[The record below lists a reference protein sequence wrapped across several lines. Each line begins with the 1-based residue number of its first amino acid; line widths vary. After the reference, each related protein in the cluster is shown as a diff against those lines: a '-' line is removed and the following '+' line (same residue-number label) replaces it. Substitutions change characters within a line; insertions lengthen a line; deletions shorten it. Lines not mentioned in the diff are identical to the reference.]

1 MSDSH
6 QETQR
11 SVSVK
16 VLVVVSFLA
25 AVTVSG
31 LSGMGI
37 RASAADKNNEPPAV
51 HPIPRAANIRVALD
65 VEYDELVRRI
75 YRLQSGGW
83 VRQYRER
90 YDDRAMNLRG
100 LVEEQAYDN
109 NALVQRGDTDPLA
122 VVLRRTGALVDYY
135 RTHETQPKDKLDAWK
150 KRLDALAAQAK
161 TIKPKNDWKDSID
174 AQKQANRLAQ
184 LKAQNRLPK
193 EPEEKV
199 AVVPDPRRKLFYS
212 ACALRRE
219 IVMVNPLLDFDA
231 IVCMLGQP
239 GDGRIMEQGRAC
251 WGKRPLGGGPAIITN
266 FRSANGQPKIQDVL
280 ASARV
285 AGGRWQGKTITGAF
299 SGLELSYDGKFLLFA
314 ATTDKMVW
322 HVFRYHLETKKLEQL
337 TDGPHDDF
345 DPHELPAGRILFTST
360 RRRGLGRCNLPE
372 ESQTYTLH
380 SMEPDGSDMVTL
392 SFHETNEWQPT
403 VSHEGMIVYT
413 RWDYVDRFWGC
424 GHHMWYCL
432 PDGRNPR
439 NLHGNYPVPHSGFT
453 PGLKPGDYG
462 RYREI
467 TNGRHLR
474 PDAEMCFRPI
484 PGSNRYT
491 ATAVGHH
498 EGFSGSLIVVDPS
511 VPDDYMMSQVR
522 RVTPEVLFPECE
534 QPHRYDSGEHYYGTA
549 WPLSEDFYLCNHRQG
564 LYILDR
570 FGNREVLYHVADG
583 PFRVRDPFPMRAR
596 LRPPVLPTATWQGKR
611 KNAPDHK
618 RATIKI
624 ANCYWSDKPLPR
636 GTKVKWMRIVQL
648 IPQLRTRTG
657 FKQVTSLMSAFNDSI
672 GRLPL
677 GVVPIEEDGSVYCEA
692 PVGRAI
698 YFQLLD
704 EQGLAVHS
712 MRSATYV
719 HPGEQMTCLGCHE
732 ARHDAPPTIT
742 KPAAFSRA
750 PSKLQPE
757 VSSGAIPFNYEILVR
772 RPVFDKKCLGCHQ
785 QHNKKYPPKFDPN
798 DKSQNPRD
806 LNADKRAPDM
816 SYESLRRYSILFGMP
831 GENNSIRMAGVG
843 GSRTTP
849 GKVGAHVSG
858 LLYSLRTQ
866 PYHKDV
872 LKELSKD
879 ELRRITLW
887 LDMNSNRICWIDD
900 NDENYQAQYRG
911 ESKMPPVDFDPQN
924 PLSVEADRPLADA
937 AGM

>member
-1 MSDSH
+1 MPSSH
-6 QETQR
+6 QRTQR
-11 SVSVK
+11 RLS
-16 VLVVVSFLA
+16 VVVLFLS
-25 AVTVSG
+25 AVTVWG

-37 RASAADKNNEPPAV
+37 RASAADNKNEPPVV

-75 YRLQSGGW
+75 YRLQSGDW
-83 VRQYRER
+83 VRNYRER
-90 YDDRAMNLRG
+90 FDDRAMNLRG
-100 LVEEQAYDN
+100 LVEEQAYDK
-109 NALVQRGDTDPLA
+109 NALVHRHDADPAA

-135 RTHETQPKDKLDAWK
+135 RTHETQPENKLDAWK
-150 KRLDALAAQAK
+150 KRLDALAARAK
-161 TIKPKNDWKDSID
+161 TIKPKNDWKD
-174 AQKQANRLAQ
+174 AVETQKQAAHLAR

-193 EPEEKV
+193 EPQKKV
-199 AVVPDPRRKLFYS
+199 AVVPDPRRQLFYS
-212 ACALRRE
+212 ACTLRRE
-219 IVMVNPLLDFDA
+219 IVMANPLLDFDA
-231 IVCMLGQP
+231 IVCMLEQP

-251 WGKRPLGGGPAIITN
+251 WGKHPLGGGPAIITN
-266 FRSANGQPKIQDVL
+266 FRGANAQPQIQDVL
-280 ASARV
+280 AAARV
-285 AGGRWQGKTITGAF
+285 AGGRWQGKKLTGAF
-299 SGLELSYDGKFLLFA
+299 AGLELSYDGKFLLFA

-322 HVFRYHLETKKLEQL
+322 HVFCYHLETKKLEQL
-337 TDGPHDDF
+337 TDGPYDDF
-345 DPHELPAGRILFTST
+345 DPHELPSGRIMFTST
-360 RRRGLGRCNLPE
+360 RRRGLGRCNLPA

-424 GHHMWYCL
+424 GHHMWHCL

-439 NLHGNYPVPHSGFT
+439 NLHGNYPLPHSGFT
-453 PGLKPGDYG
+453 PGLKPDDYG
-462 RYREI
+462 RYRDI

-498 EGFSGSLIVVDPS
+498 EGFSGSLIMVDPS
-511 VPDDYMMSQVR
+511 VPDDNMMSQVR
-522 RVTPEVLFPECE
+522 RITPEVLFPECE
-534 QPHRYDSGEHYYGTA
+534 QPHRYDAGEHYYATA

-570 FGNREVLYHVADG
+570 FGNREVLYQVADG

-596 LRPPVLPTATWQGKR
+596 LRPPVLPTKTWQGKR

-624 ANCYWSDKPLPR
+624 ANCYWSDKPLPP
-636 GTKVKWMRIVQL
+636 GTKIKWMRIVQL

-657 FKQVTSLMSAFNDSI
+657 FKPVTSLMSAFNDSI

-704 EQGLAVHS
+704 EQGMAVHS

-719 HPGEQMTCLGCHE
+719 HPGEQMACIGCHV
-732 ARHDAPPTIT
+732 ARQDAPPATT
-742 KPAAFSRA
+742 RLAAFRRA
-750 PSKLQPE
+750 PSKLQSE

-772 RPVFDKKCLGCHQ
+772 RPVFDKKCLACHQ
-785 QHNKKYPPKFDPN
+785 QHNKKYPPKFDPD
-798 DKSQNPRD
+798 DKAQKPRD

-816 SYESLRRYSILFGMP
+816 SYGSLGRYNIMFGMP
-831 GENNSIRMAGVG
+831 GEKNSIRMLGVG

-858 LLYSLRTQ
+858 LMDSLRTM
-866 PYHKDV
+866 YWFS
-872 LKELSKD
+872 LTLSFGEFELAS
-879 ELRRITLW
+879 
-887 LDMNSNRICWIDD
+887 
-900 NDENYQAQYRG
+900 
-911 ESKMPPVDFDPQN
+911 
-924 PLSVEADRPLADA
+924 
-937 AGM
+937 